1 MKISSFPEG
10 KYFGPNYF
18 HNSNEKSGKPNFHD
32 IMIITAFFPI
42 KSKEYEGG
50 RFIFDPSPLGGVA
63 VGQKIEPIADR
74 ASAFTFGAE
83 NPHLVQKVESGIRLA
98 FKCRNMQ

>member
-50 RFIFDPSPLGGVA
+50 RFIFDPSPLDGVA
-63 VGQKIEPIADR
+63 VGQKIEPIAGR
-74 ASAFTFGAE
+74 ASGFTFRLNDLALKI
-83 NPHLVQKVESGIRLA
+83 HIKLKKLKVQLD
-98 FKCRNMQ
+98 